1 MQLDSNY
8 KPIWIST
15 TMSPCIDTGIGE
27 NDLDNSPADIG
38 ACSADSH
45 NYWEYSFENQA
56 DHERWYWVSYPV
68 LNTRTDGML
77 QASEYFQELLELG
90 DDSYGNPAPIYLD
103 EITWVVGEDA
113 EIKSILWSQSL
124 NNWTPYQYSHS
135 VSSPQGYKIKLLTTS
150 PNTVTLKESGF
161 KTPETFQFPIH
172 EEVENWLGYFK
183 EGTQSP
189 QDAFSSIWNDIQL
202 IKAKNWS
209 IYRDPSTGQLTGK
222 QGTLNYGDMVI
233 VVTNND
239 HTFHWGNNNVI
250 PPDIKKIPKDF
261 VFDEKPDYIPVYVS
275 LPDSLMTNIKEIGLY
290 VDGVC
295 KGAVVVEDN
304 IEQISA
310 YVDSANELSQGNVE
324 YVFSYEDSKG
334 QESAL
339 ASISL
344 NPSRLQ
350 AKYGIAGNKYPYFE
364 VKFTT
369 NDVENI
375 VPMEYTLGQ
384 NYPNPFNPSTILSY
398 SLPQAAKV
406 RLDIYNL
413 KGQLVKTLVN
423 THQEAGQHNAVWNG
437 KDMNNRSVASG
448 VYLYRLS
455 NPNKTIT
462 KRMLLVK

>member
-1 MQLDSNY
+1 
-8 KPIWIST
+8 
-15 TMSPCIDTGIGE
+15 
-27 NDLDNSPADIG
+27 
-38 ACSADSH
+38 
-45 NYWEYSFENQA
+45 
-56 DHERWYWVSYPV
+56 
-68 LNTRTDGML
+68 
-77 QASEYFQELLELG
+77 
-90 DDSYGNPAPIYLD
+90 
-103 EITWVVGEDA
+103 
-113 EIKSILWSQSL
+113 
-124 NNWTPYQYSHS
+124 
-135 VSSPQGYKIKLLTTS
+135 
-150 PNTVTLKESGF
+150 
-161 KTPETFQFPIH
+161 
-172 EEVENWLGYFK
+172 
-183 EGTQSP
+183 
-189 QDAFSSIWNDIQL
+189 
-202 IKAKNWS
+202 
-209 IYRDPSTGQLTGK
+209 
-222 QGTLNYGDMVI
+222 
-233 VVTNND
+233 
-239 HTFHWGNNNVI
+239 
-250 PPDIKKIPKDF
+250 
-261 VFDEKPDYIPVYVS
+261 VYVS